1 MEYFAEM
8 ILIIHLMCVVN
19 FFLIHLKN
27 LFGFKENIPVDLENK
42 TRESEMINQTRG
54 KGPCKLK
61 NIFKSC
67 SVIKMHILF
76 FNYFH

>member
-42 TRESEMINQTRG
+42 TQYPCFNERKWNDKPNQREGAM
-54 KGPCKLK
+54 
-61 NIFKSC
+61 
-67 SVIKMHILF
+67 
-76 FNYFH
+76 